1 MGEVLWQLPLVE
13 DYLEDIRS
21 TTADIQNVG
30 SGNAGT
36 ITAALFLRSFVGEHR
51 WAHMDIAGPAFAE
64 KPFPY
69 AAKGGTGFGIRTLLA
84 YIESL

>member
-1 MGEVLWQLPLVE
+1 M
-13 DYLEDIRS
+13 
-21 TTADIQNVG
+21 
-30 SGNAGT
+30 
-36 ITAALFLRSFVGEHR
+36 GEHR
-51 WAHMDIAGPAFAE
+51 WAHVDIAGPAFAE